1 MAIKKLTHFK
11 CDGCTNYKKIKER
24 KIVNAAVTS
33 FDSSGDEFACYH
45 HHIQLCKKCQK

>member
-1 MAIKKLTHFK
+1 MGIKKVTHFK
-11 CDGCTNYKKIKER
+11 CDDCKSYKKLKER

-33 FDSSGDEFACYH
+33 FDDSGDKFACYH